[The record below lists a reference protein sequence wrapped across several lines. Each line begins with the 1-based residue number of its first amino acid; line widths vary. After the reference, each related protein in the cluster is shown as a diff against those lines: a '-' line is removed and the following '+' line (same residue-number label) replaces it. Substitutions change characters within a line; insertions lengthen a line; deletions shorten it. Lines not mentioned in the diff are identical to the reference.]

1 MWAGRLVVL
10 CMSAISRWWQFITV
24 GLLARS
30 VPIPDEKSVGIIS
43 DVYSATNSKIFNRQF
58 PAIYSHTEQSDL
70 YDARQSTEF
79 PNELEV
85 QREDGP
91 DDP

>member
-1 MWAGRLVVL
+1 
-10 CMSAISRWWQFITV
+10 
-24 GLLARS
+24 
-30 VPIPDEKSVGIIS
+30 
-43 DVYSATNSKIFNRQF
+43 
-58 PAIYSHTEQSDL
+58 L

-91 DDP
+91 DDPWPQHPTPLGDLPHGCFRLNGE